1 LFEGPLETTMK
12 KLKQFIQKQ
21 KPCMI
26 LSVGDIVSRDLVAF
40 SIPLNVL
47 IVDNKTM
54 RKPIAPIDVEVDET
68 LFVSNPPG
76 AITNEAWDAIKCAVT
91 KKGVTKVMVDGE
103 EDLLTVV
110 TVLSAPDGAF
120 VVYGQPHVGIVVVEV
135 TAKSRENMRR
145 IVDLMQVSSKS

>member
-1 LFEGPLETTMK
+1 MEQ
-12 KLKQFIQKQ
+12 LKQHIQKQ

-26 LSVGDIVSRDLVAF
+26 ISVGDIVSRDLIA
-40 SIPLNVL
+40 SGISLNVL

-54 RKPIAPIDVEVDET
+54 RKPIKPIEVDSDQT
-68 LFVSNPPG
+68 LFVSNPAG
-76 AITNEAWDAIKCAVT
+76 AITNEAWDAIKCAVA

-135 TAKSRENMRR
+135 SAESRENMRR